1 MNFYHCKRRERK
13 KPCAQLSHGLSIVKS
28 FGRDRVVEVDSAEC
42 SNRDR
47 ITQKNQPQGTRIDF
61 TMTLFLQTT
70 PVLDKQ
76 DNLLSSHQVSGDD
89 DGCLKNA
96 DHRRNRL
103 FLVFNRIII
112 TLFVTNIMRNWQK

>member
-47 ITQKNQPQGTRIDF
+47 ITQKKPTTRNKNRFYYDF
-61 TMTLFLQTT
+61 V
-70 PVLDKQ
+70 PS
-76 DNLLSSHQVSGDD
+76 DN
-89 DGCLKNA
+89 A
-96 DHRRNRL
+96 
-103 FLVFNRIII
+103 RIGQAGQ
-112 TLFVTNIMRNWQK
+112 FAQ